1 MICKYYLILKQ
12 NKTYLFILFIITNN
26 ENISFLLEPNND
38 GFNDVD
44 SVINIDDYLQEI
56 NDEINDHNYN
66 DDDDL
71 VIPKIIN
78 YNENFTVK
86 ELLLICEYYG
96 ISKELKSNKCNKEV
110 IINFLVDFE
119 SNCMNTQIVL
129 KRQRLWLYINEL
141 KNDKFMK
148 KYVLW

>member
-1 MICKYYLILKQ
+1 M
-12 NKTYLFILFIITNN
+12 TNN

-56 NDEINDHNYN
+56 NDEINDHIYN

>member
-1 MICKYYLILKQ
+1 M
-12 NKTYLFILFIITNN
+12 TNN
-26 ENISFLLEPNND
+26 ENISFLLEPNSEV
-38 GFNDVD
+38 FNDENT
-44 SVINIDDYLQEI
+44 VINIDDYLQEI
-56 NDEINDHNYN
+56 NDEINDQTY
-66 DDDDL
+66 DDDL

-129 KRQRLWLYINEL
+129 KRQRMWMYINEL

>member
-1 MICKYYLILKQ
+1 M
-12 NKTYLFILFIITNN
+12 THN
-26 ENISFLLEPNND
+26 ENISFFLETNNEL
-38 GFNDVD
+38 VD
-44 SVINIDDYLQEI
+44 NENIDDYLQEI
-56 NDEINDHNYN
+56 NDQIDDQTYN

-71 VIPKIIN
+71 VIPQIIN
-78 YNENFTVK
+78 YNENYTVK

>member
-1 MICKYYLILKQ
+1 M
-12 NKTYLFILFIITNN
+12 TNS
-26 ENISFLLEPNND
+26 ENISFLLESNND
-38 GFNDVD
+38 EFNDVD
-44 SVINIDDYLQEI
+44 SVININDYLQEI
-56 NDEINDHNYN
+56 NDHIDDQTYN
-66 DDDDL
+66 DDDL

-119 SNCMNTQIVL
+119 N
-129 KRQRLWLYINEL
+129 R
-141 KNDKFMK
+141 
-148 KYVLW
+148 

>member
-1 MICKYYLILKQ
+1 M
-12 NKTYLFILFIITNN
+12 TNN
-26 ENISFLLEPNND
+26 ENISFLLEPNNEA
-38 GFNDVD
+38 FNDVD

-56 NDEINDHNYN
+56 NDQL
-66 DDDDL
+66 DDDL

-129 KRQRLWLYINEL
+129 KRQRMWLYINEL